1 MKVDWLFKNVTVIDG
16 SGGPQYR
23 ADVAVK
29 GDRIMA
35 IAPALDVAAEQV
47 IDGQGRVLA
56 PGFIDVHTHDDI
68 NVIRMPEYLPKLS
81 QGVTTVIVGNCGIS
95 AATATMRGEVPDPMN
110 LLGERQYFIY
120 PTVEAYAHAVE
131 AARPSLNVGTLIGH
145 TALRNNHMDDLFRP
159 ASETEIAGMRIQL
172 RDALRQGAL
181 GLSTGLAYASAFQST
196 TEEVMALSEELTA
209 EGEFTPPTCVRSSS
223 RFWRRSTRRSVLV
236 ATATCRWWSRT
247 ISAPARKTGV
257 ARRRRWLSSMRCA
270 SARRSPV
277 TVTPIPP
284 ARRRW
289 I

>member
-110 LLGERQYFIY
+110 LLGEQQHFIY

-159 ASETEIAGMRIQL
+159 ANETEHPMRS
-172 RDALRQGAL
+172 G
-181 GLSTGLAYASAFQST
+181 Y
-196 TEEVMALSEELTA
+196 
-209 EGEFTPPTCVRSSS
+209 RSSGKGQFLFQPLPS
-223 RFWRRSTRRSVLV
+223 GNRQRFGIVFQLILYLFQPQFIFHTFLHLIISFHPLTYF
-236 ATATCRWWSRT
+236 CR
-247 ISAPARKTGV
+247 
-257 ARRRRWLSSMRCA
+257 
-270 SARRSPV
+270 
-277 TVTPIPP
+277 
-284 ARRRW
+284 
-289 I
+289 

>member
-110 LLGERQYFIY
+110 LLGEQQHFIY

-159 ASETEIAGMRIQL
+159 ANETEIAGMRVQL

-196 TEEVMALSEELTA
+196 TEEVMALAEELA
-209 EGEFTPPTCVRSSS
+209 AGRASIPPIYVQSLS
-223 RFWRRSTRRSVLV
+223 RFSRRWTKPSVLAV
-236 ATATCRWWSRT
+236 TATCRWWFRT
-247 ISAPARKTGV
+247 TSAPGQKTGGV
-257 ARRRRWLSSMRCA
+257 PKRRWRFSMRCA
-270 SARRSPV
+270 SSRISPA
-277 TVTPIPP
+277 TVIPIQP
-284 ARRRW
+284 AHRRW